1 MSPPLTIIGS
11 FVSPY
16 VRKVLACINLKRL
29 SYEVDPITPFFGN
42 DEFERLSPLRRIPVL
57 IDGDLSVS
65 DSTVICEYLDEAY
78 SGHALRPR
86 DLKDRARARW
96 LEEFAD
102 TRLGDIFIWGLFYQK
117 IVHPMVWGEPGD
129 QARIDRILNEDA
141 PAALDYLERQL
152 PADGFLFGEIGL
164 ADIAI
169 ASFFRNAAYAG
180 FEPDAARWPRT
191 AGFVA
196 RTLAHPSIADLLPFE
211 DVQRGAAMKGRR
223 QALLDAGAP
232 LTADSLGVRE
242 PRKGYMRL

>member
-1 MSPPLTIIGS
+1 
-11 FVSPY
+11 
-16 VRKVLACINLKRL
+16 
-29 SYEVDPITPFFGN
+29 
-42 DEFERLSPLRRIPVL
+42 
-57 IDGDLSVS
+57 
-65 DSTVICEYLDEAY
+65 
-78 SGHALRPR
+78 
-86 DLKDRARARW
+86 
-96 LEEFAD
+96 
-102 TRLGDIFIWGLFYQK
+102 
-117 IVHPMVWGEPGD
+117 MVWGEPGD
-129 QARIDRILNEDA
+129 QARIDRTLNEDA

-211 DVQRGAAMKGRR
+211 DVQRGAAIKGRR

>member
-1 MSPPLTIIGS
+1 MSRPLTIIGS

-57 IDGDLSVS
+57 IDRDLSVS

-78 SGHALRPR
+78 SGHALLPR

-152 PADGFLFGEIGL
+152 PADGFLFGEIGV

-169 ASFFRNAAYAG
+169 ASFFRNAAYAA

-211 DVQRGAAMKGRR
+211 DVQRGAAIKGRR
-223 QALLDAGAP
+223 QPLLDAGAP
-232 LTADSLGVRE
+232 LPADSLGVRE